1 MFAGP
6 NGSGKSSLARG
17 LSQDHA
23 GADGFFRLG
32 NFLNADDLQRELTR
46 SGFDLKAYFPRVD
59 RSLLFHQ
66 LQELRGLS
74 PSHPFFSSATIKD
87 GIVRA
92 GVEEVDSYVAASMVD
107 LIRGH
112 LIQCGRS
119 FSLETVMSHRS
130 KVRVLESAQA
140 TGYRTYLYF
149 IATESPE
156 LNIRRVQSR
165 VLEGGHDVPQEKVVE
180 RYRRCLDL
188 LPEAVAYATRA
199 FVFDNSGRE
208 PVWLAEYHPDG
219 SCTLQTPV
227 EQLPGWFRRCLP
239 GEDLG

>member
-6 NGSGKSSLARG
+6 NGSGKSLLARQLSREQGGAAG
-17 LSQDHA
+17 LFYLHE
-23 GADGFFRLG
+23 
-32 NFLNADDLQRELTR
+32 FLNADNFQRDL
-46 SGFDLKAYFPRVD
+46 SSAGIDLKRFELRL
-59 RSLLFHQ
+59 SLPQLAEQ
-66 LQELRGLS
+66 LQGLGRLANN
-74 PSHPFFSSATIKD
+74 HPFFTAATLEE
-87 GIVRA
+87 GILRA
-92 GVEEVDSYVAASMVD
+92 PATAIDSYVAASLVD
-107 LIRGH
+107 YLRAE
-112 LIQCGRS
+112 LLALRRS
-119 FSLETVMSHRS
+119 FSFETVMSHRS
-130 KVRVLESAQA
+130 KVSFLAEAASW
-140 TGYRTYLYF
+140 GYRTYLYF

-180 RYRRCLDL
+180 RYRRCLEL

-219 SCTLQTPV
+219 SRTLQTPV